1 MDNLN
6 LFLFF
11 FFPTPGE
18 RFNLVFGE
26 NNGNLEMDILS
37 NTVQFFYMALILVN
51 LKHATLVIK

>member
-51 LKHATLVIK
+51 LKHAL